1 MPTLDSKTKDTNMNN
16 TLTIAAT
23 AWSLHDHKSGPQ
35 LAEQAEIAEAL
46 NYHSFWLPESH
57 FNDVRSLPSPLMLL
71 AAISSRTEK
80 IKLATTSYLLP
91 IRHPI
96 QAAEEVAVL
105 DQLSRG
111 RVILGVGRG
120 FQPSLFSVFDVD
132 PKLKRKN
139 FASTLQKMV
148 DAWSGAAIGEELLED
163 GSSKPIYLSPRPIQK
178 PHPPIWVAAFGPLAL
193 RQAGTLGLPYLA
205 SPMETAQV
213 LLENYRQ
220 HNEHLIAAGNQLLDT
235 VPIMRTVFVS
245 KDYKKIRQVR
255 QQVEKYALR
264 SNPTGRHTVD
274 KLDDWALIGNPDF
287 VMSELQKYRS
297 QLGMTH
303 LIASGRM
310 ADTTPQD
317 YLSSLQLLAELHN
330 PA

>member
-1 MPTLDSKTKDTNMNN
+1 MNN

-23 AWSLHDHKSGPQ
+23 AWSLNDHKSGLQ

-57 FNDVRSLPSPLMLL
+57 FNGTRSLPSPLMLL
-71 AAISSRTEK
+71 AAISSRTTN

-105 DQLSRG
+105 DQLSKG

-120 FQPSLFSVFDVD
+120 FQSSLFSVFDID
-132 PKLKRKN
+132 PKLKRKK
-139 FASTLQKMV
+139 FSSTLQQMI
-148 DAWSGAAIGEELLED
+148 DAWSGAPIGQELSED
-163 GSSKPIYLSPRPIQK
+163 GSSKSIYLSPLPIQN

-193 RQAGTLGLPYLA
+193 KQAGTLGLPYLA

-213 LLENYRQ
+213 LSENYRQ
-220 HNEHLIAAGNQLLDT
+220 HNEHLIAGGHQVLDT
-235 VPIMRTVFVS
+235 IPVMRTVFVS
-245 KDYKKIRQVR
+245 KDYRKIRQVR
-255 QQVEKYALR
+255 EQVEKNALL
-264 SNPTGRHTVD
+264 SNPGRRKHVD
-274 KLDDWALIGNPDF
+274 KLDDWALIGDPDF
-287 VMSELQKYRS
+287 VMSELENYRTK
-297 QLGMTH
+297 LGMTH

-317 YLSSLQLLAELHN
+317 YLSSLQLLAELH
-330 PA
+330 PQPSPT